1 MTAKSYARLAGAAFS
16 IIAVLQFSRAVM
28 GWHVMVGSHSIP
40 VSASWIAFL
49 VFGTLAY
56 LGFSAARELG

>member
-1 MTAKSYARLAGAAFS
+1 MFS

-28 GWHVMVGSHSIP
+28 GWHVMLGSHSIP

-56 LGFSAARELG
+56 LGFSAARE

>member
-1 MTAKSYARLAGAAFS
+1 VFP

-56 LGFSAARELG
+56 LGFSAARE

>member
-1 MTAKSYARLAGAAFS
+1 MTPKSSALAAAVFS
-16 IIAVLQFSRAVM
+16 IIAVLQFSRAVN
-28 GWHVMVGSHSIP
+28 GWHVMLCSHSIP

-56 LGFSAARELG
+56 LRFSAARE